1 MADLVSYLVF
11 DVEAIADG
19 ELIAKAKYGDA
30 EMSSGEAIAKFGA
43 ERLEQ
48 RGNDVLPPTWM
59 LPISV
64 AIAKVDSGFRLLDLT
79 VLDAPAYRPHVITD
93 LFWKGWK
100 HYSQPTLVTFN
111 GRGYDLPVLN
121 WQPIATGSRCR
132 NGSTL
137 KPGRMTR
144 PGTGTTSSRTST

>member
-11 DVEAIADG
+11 DVEAVADG
-19 ELIAKAKYGDA
+19 ALIAQAKFGD
-30 EMSSGEAIAKFGA
+30 EELPPEEAIARFGA

-48 RGNDVLPPTWM
+48 YGSDVLPPTWM

-64 AIAKVDSGFRLLDLT
+64 AVAKVDSGFRLIGLE
-79 VLDAPAYRPHVITD
+79 VLDAPAYRPYVITD

-111 GRGYDLPVLN
+111 AAVPSSCPSAVAVMVTISVPSL
-121 WQPIATGSRCR
+121 TMSS
-132 NGSTL
+132 ST
-137 KPGRMTR
+137 
-144 PGTGTTSSRTST
+144 RTIPPEAMPPRW